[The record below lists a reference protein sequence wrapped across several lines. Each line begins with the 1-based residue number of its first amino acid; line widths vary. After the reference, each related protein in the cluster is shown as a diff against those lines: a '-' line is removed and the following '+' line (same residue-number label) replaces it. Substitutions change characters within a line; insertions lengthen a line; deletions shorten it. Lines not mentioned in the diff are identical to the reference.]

1 MSEHSQAASDDSD
14 VSNMRLL
21 SNFEC
26 HFTPETSNGVAMQI
40 YK

>member
-1 MSEHSQAASDDSD
+1 MSDHSRAASDDSN

-21 SNFEC
+21 WKFEC